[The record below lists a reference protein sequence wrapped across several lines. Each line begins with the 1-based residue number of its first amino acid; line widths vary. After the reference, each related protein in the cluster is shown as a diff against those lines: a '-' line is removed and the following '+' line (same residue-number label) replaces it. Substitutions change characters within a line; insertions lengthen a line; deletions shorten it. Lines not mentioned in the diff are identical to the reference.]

1 MKTLLLSA
9 AALLALATHADAAR
23 FSTVNGSK
31 LAALCTSRDAKMA
44 NSCTAY
50 IEGVSDSMSLIKEV
64 GAQRGGSGT
73 PADAVC
79 VPDEVTG
86 LRQRDTV
93 VAYIRNHPEAG
104 TRQAAGVVADALR
117 EAFACR

>member
-1 MKTLLLSA
+1 MKTLLLPA
-9 AALLALATHADAAR
+9 AAVLALGFAPQAEAAR
-23 FSTVNGSK
+23 FSAVNGSK
-31 LAALCTSRDAKMA
+31 LVELCTSRDAKMA

-50 IEGVSDSMSLIKEV
+50 IEGVSDSLSLIKEV

-79 VPDEVTG
+79 VPGEVTG

-93 VAYIRNHPEAG
+93 VA
-104 TRQAAGVVADALR
+104 DALR
-117 EAFACR
+117 EAYACR